1 MIEFELELLHQNQ
14 NWRRVLEAY
23 RTHQQRVKQTTPEM
37 DGWLERVVRVDGV
50 PDEQLPRVHGKLI
63 ALGLL
68 KFQLAG
74 RTSGVR
80 YQLSPEGWQALH
92 SLATQSETGGDGLP
106 ELAQSA

>member
-1 MIEFELELLHQNQ
+1 MIEFELELLRQNQ

-23 RTHQQRVKQTTPEM
+23 SEQQRVKQATPET

-50 PDEQLPRVHGKLI
+50 PNKQLPRVHGKLI

-74 RTSGVR
+74 RTAGVR
-80 YQLSPEGWQALH
+80 YQLSPEGWQALD
-92 SLATQSETGGDGLP
+92 SLDTQSETGEDGFP